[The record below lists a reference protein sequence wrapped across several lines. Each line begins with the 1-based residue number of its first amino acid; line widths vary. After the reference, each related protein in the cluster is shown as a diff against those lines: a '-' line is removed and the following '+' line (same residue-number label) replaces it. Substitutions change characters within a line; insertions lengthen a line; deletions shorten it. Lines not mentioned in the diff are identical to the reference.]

1 METVMGNDEL
11 NENPLDEYAARA
23 SQQLSG
29 QSAEVSHSSVERV
42 ESGQVSL
49 RDSFAQHVQAA
60 AIYMEDAAAG
70 VLKAGSLEAKDA
82 AIGAAFAESV
92 QATTLHTGVLA
103 GKTVEGREIR
113 TGLLFAVNVRGDV
126 YSALS
131 PVAGLAIGAGFA
143 VGYFLTRLAWK
154 MAKRRLLPVE

>member
-1 METVMGNDEL
+1 MGKEEL
-11 NENPLDEYAARA
+11 NENPLDEYAAKA
-23 SQQLSG
+23 SRQLLG
-29 QSAEVSHSSVERV
+29 QSADVSHSNVERV

-49 RDSFAQHVQAA
+49 RDSFARHVQAA

-82 AIGAAFAESV
+82 AIGAVFAESV

-103 GKTVEGREIR
+103 AKAVEGREVR
-113 TGLLFAVNVRGDV
+113 TGLLFAINIRGDV

-143 VGYFLTRLAWK
+143 VGFFLMRFAWK
-154 MAKRRLLPVE
+154 MAQRRLSPVE